1 MEENK
6 LVAAVSLLV
15 GVAIGSNWSKIK
27 KYIPMVNDKAA
38 EAKDKMLEVY
48 ESAKESVSDAA
59 KVMKEKIAPEA
70 VEVVKHA
77 RRRKGR
83 ATA

>member
-1 MEENK
+1 
-6 LVAAVSLLV
+6 
-15 GVAIGSNWSKIK
+15 
-27 KYIPMVNDKAA
+27 MVTDKVA
-38 EAKDKMLEVY
+38 EAKDKVMEVY
-48 ESAKESVSDAA
+48 ESAKETISDSA
-59 KVMKEKIAPEA
+59 KAMTEKVAPQA